1 MHSVIIVSYMA
12 LNSFSLKCLKR
23 KAALKGGIPLLKV
36 A

>member
-12 LNSFSLKCLKR
+12 LNSFLLKCLKY
-23 KAALKGGIPLLKV
+23 KATLRGGIPLLRV